1 MEASVVKT
9 KEWTGTGQKEWAK
22 KTHSKKQRP

>member
-9 KEWTGTGQKEWAK
+9 KNAVNKNAEDV
-22 KTHSKKQRP
+22 QRDCEI